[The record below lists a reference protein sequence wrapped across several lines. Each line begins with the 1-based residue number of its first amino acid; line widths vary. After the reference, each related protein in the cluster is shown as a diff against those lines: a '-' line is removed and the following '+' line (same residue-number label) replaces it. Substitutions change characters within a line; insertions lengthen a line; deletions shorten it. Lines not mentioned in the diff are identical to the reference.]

1 MFCASG
7 QGRRSRTLVG
17 EKDFPSGYEGRE
29 RVGRILRGIFF
40 GDDGRARPS
49 VA

>member
-7 QGRRSRTLVG
+7 RARRNQNLVG
-17 EKDFPSGYEGRE
+17 EKDFPSGYEERE
-29 RVGRILRGIFF
+29 RVERILRGIFF